1 MNKTIKNLGII
12 LFFVL
17 ILNLIW
23 EFSHYRLY
31 NDLSAITGAPHLI
44 LASIVDVFL
53 VLLIYFLVSLKNRNF
68 DWINQPSFFD
78 YGFLIIFGLIIAWIN
93 EIISLSLGKWA
104 YKDSMPVIFGVG
116 LSPLIQLSITFLLA
130 LVIYILFK
138 K

>member
-68 DWINQPSFFD
+68 DWITLNK
-78 YGFLIIFGLIIAWIN
+78 
-93 EIISLSLGKWA
+93 ESLASR
-104 YKDSMPVIFGVG
+104 
-116 LSPLIQLSITFLLA
+116 
-130 LVIYILFK
+130 
-138 K
+138 